1 VTKQAPGPI
10 VPVPAVVQAGVA
22 AMVAPTRFQI
32 FVDFWNLQIT
42 LNDYEAKAIGQGRAS
57 FQIDWTKLPSV
68 FVREAVRMV
77 DVKDFAFSGM
87 LVFTSYNPA
96 SEPDRSHHKWATT
109 WLHRQPGVHVSCV
122 ERKKRGRAR
131 CQTCHMEI
139 DRCPQPGCGAS
150 LEGTVEKG
158 VDTAI
163 ATDMIRLAWEDA
175 YDVAILVTSDADL
188 KPAVEFLGQK
198 GVKVIQA
205 GFPSHGIDLA
215 AACWGSF
222 NLFAKREDFRRRPVI
237 R

>member
-1 VTKQAPGPI
+1 LAIQQSSNLK
-10 VPVPAVVQAGVA
+10 PVPAAVPVKA
-22 AMVAPTRFQI
+22 ASVVAPTRFQI

-42 LNDYEAKAIGQGRAS
+42 LNDHEAKALKKDRAS
-57 FQIDWTKLPSV
+57 FQIDWKKLPAV
-68 FVREAVRMV
+68 FVREAAQILT
-77 DVKDFAFSGM
+77 VKDTAYSGM

-96 SEPDRSHHKWATT
+96 SEPDRNHHKWATT

-122 ERKKRGRAR
+122 ERKKRGRAK
-131 CQTCHMEI
+131 CQVCHKEI
-139 DRCPQPGCGAS
+139 HKCPQPECGAP

-188 KPAVEFLGQK
+188 IPAVEFIERK
-198 GVKVIQA
+198 GLSVIQA
-205 GFPSHGIDLA
+205 GFPSYGIELA
-215 AACWGSF
+215 SACWASF
-222 NLFAKREDFRRRPVI
+222 DLFGKREDFRRAPVV